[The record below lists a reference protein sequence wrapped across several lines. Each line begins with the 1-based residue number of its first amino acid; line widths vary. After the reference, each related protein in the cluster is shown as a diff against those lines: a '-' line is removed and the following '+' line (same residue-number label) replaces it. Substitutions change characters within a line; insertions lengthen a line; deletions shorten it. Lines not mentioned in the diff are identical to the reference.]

1 MLLLTILCI
10 LLTWWIGRC
19 LQLIS
24 IGRFFRAAFRRISCE
39 TSLLELDV
47 FDDLYRMYCPFKF
60 RLQHSSLESLKF
72 LWKALCVHVSAF
84 SFLFFFFFFLFLF
97 FLVHYI
103 RNFVVTRNFGHPRT
117 IFTDSLHRQR
127 DWKQRSVNE
136 TLETFSIAQNGPK
149 SVRIKVSS
157 PRSHDWRRQ
166 RNKILDIATRD
177 TYVRTRVF
185 FFQTRDFH
193 SKMLSYR
200 RWTFRDT
207 RSKNRHRFLEIG
219 VDSRKLITLEYLMRS
234 F

>member
-39 TSLLELDV
+39 TSLLELNA
-47 FDDLYRMYCPFKF
+47 FDDLYRTYCPFKF
-60 RLQHSSLESLKF
+60 RSQHSSLESLKF
-72 LWKALCVHVSAF
+72 LWKALCVRVSAF
-84 SFLFFFFFFLFLF
+84 SFLSFFSFSFC
-97 FLVHYI
+97 LVYYV
-103 RNFVVTRNFGHPRT
+103 RNSVVTRNFGHPRT
-117 IFTDSLHRQR
+117 IFADSLHRQR

-136 TLETFSIAQNGPK
+136 TLETFSIAHNGPK

-177 TYVRTRVF
+177 TYARVRVF
-185 FFQTRDFH
+185 FFFSDERFSFENFVVSSLNVPWH
-193 SKMLSYR
+193 ALEKSPPLSGNR
-200 RWTFRDT
+200 RGF
-207 RSKNRHRFLEIG
+207 
-219 VDSRKLITLEYLMRS
+219 
-234 F
+234 